1 MYPIVCEKVSKTY
14 QTKTESVIAI
24 EQVSLDVREG
34 EVMLLIGPTGAG
46 KTTLLRLLSA
56 RIKADRGQIS
66 LLEENIESLTSEQ
79 KARFFSRHVG
89 LVFDDLMFIDALTVE
104 DNLMFS
110 LLCTET
116 NGKLRSSIIQK
127 ALSTFGL
134 LHRRSSFPNELSLG
148 EKQVVALARAV
159 IHEPKILILD
169 DPFSG
174 LDHQIGV
181 KFMTLLRS
189 YALDKGMSI
198 VMSSHD
204 VRLYPF
210 AHRLVKMQEGRII
223 EIMGEAAVF
232 EPPPPYMR
240 I

>member
-14 QTKTESVIAI
+14 QTKTEAVVAI
-24 EQVSLDVREG
+24 EEVSLDVREG

-46 KTTLLRLLSA
+46 KTTLLRSLA
-56 RIKADRGQIS
+56 GFIKVDRGEIF
-66 LLEENIESLTSEQ
+66 LLDDNLAKLKNEEKAKFFAHNI
-79 KARFFSRHVG
+79 G
-89 LVFDDLMFIDALTVE
+89 LVFDDLSLIDSLNIE
-104 DNLMFS
+104 DNLLFPLVCIS
-110 LLCTET
+110 V
-116 NGKLRSSIIQK
+116 NRKLHSSIVQK

-134 LHRRSSFPNELSLG
+134 LNRKFSFPRELSLG
-148 EKQVVALARAV
+148 EKQVVFLVRAL

-189 YALDKGMSI
+189 YAIDKGMSI
-198 VMSSHD
+198 IMSSHD

-210 AHRLVKMQEGRII
+210 AHRLVKMQEGHII
-223 EIMGEAAVF
+223 EIMGEAARF